1 MNSSINI
8 ICCCWRRDYE
18 IINENDAI
26 EPIDVTAI
34 EVKEVESR
42 SKSIII
48 PHTLH
53 SYFNDTLND
62 ASDSLASSL
71 ASLE

>member
-34 EVKEVESR
+34 ELKK
-42 SKSIII
+42 SKV
-48 PHTLH
+48 
-53 SYFNDTLND
+53 DLN
-62 ASDSLASSL
+62 LL
-71 ASLE
+71 